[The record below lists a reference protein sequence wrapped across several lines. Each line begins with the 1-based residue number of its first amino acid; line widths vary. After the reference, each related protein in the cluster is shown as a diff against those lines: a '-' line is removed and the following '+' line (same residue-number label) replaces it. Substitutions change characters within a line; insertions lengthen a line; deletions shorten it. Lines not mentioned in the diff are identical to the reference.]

1 MVNNVVISRSCRR
14 SNDAIEMRSTICESL
29 AGKRQARTAIWEGRA
44 AKLDT
49 VNRIL
54 PTQATV
60 SLQAFRLRI
69 RHRRSIARGTD
80 DSTPSAA
87 RADVYSNPFV
97 SRRFAKATRMAR
109 DQAIASLT

>member
-1 MVNNVVISRSCRR
+1 MWSSAARVGDATTLSRCDRR
-14 SNDAIEMRSTICESL
+14 YVKASL
-29 AGKRQARTAIWEGRA
+29 ASGRPARRFGQGRA

-97 SRRFAKATRMAR
+97 SRRFAKATCMAR

>member
-1 MVNNVVISRSCRR
+1 MQRR
-14 SNDAIEMRSTICESL
+14 YRDCDRRYVKASPASGR
-29 AGKRQARTAIWEGRA
+29 AARRFGQGRA

-97 SRRFAKATRMAR
+97 SRRFAKATRIAR